1 MRLPT
6 ILTFFI
12 LFLLVLLLFTGCST
26 TVPVVVKFPGVPENL
41 MQTCPQLKT
50 IDAEK
55 PSIIDVT
62 KTVTENYTTY
72 HECEVKIEG
81 WIEWYQ
87 LQKKNFEEI
96 SK

>member
-1 MRLPT
+1 M
-6 ILTFFI
+6 IM
-12 LFLLVLLLFTGCST
+12 VAGCST
-26 TVPVVVKFPGVPENL
+26 TVPVVAKFPNVPEKL
-41 MQTCPQLKT
+41 MQKCPQLKT
-50 IDAEK
+50 IDADK

-87 LQKKNFEEI
+87 LQKNIFEEI

>member
-1 MRLPT
+1 M
-6 ILTFFI
+6 IMFA
-12 LFLLVLLLFTGCST
+12 GCST
-26 TVPVVVKFPGVPENL
+26 TVPVVAKFPNVPENL
-41 MQTCPQLKT
+41 MQKCPQLKT
-50 IDAEK
+50 IDTDK

-62 KTVTENYTTY
+62 KTVTANYTTY

-87 LQKKNFEEI
+87 LQKNIFEEI

>member
-1 MRLPT
+1 MRIPT
-6 ILTFFI
+6 IITIIICI
-12 LFLLVLLLFTGCST
+12 LMIMFAGCST
-26 TVPVVVKFPGVPENL
+26 TVPVVAKFPNVPENL
-41 MQTCPQLKT
+41 MQKCPQLKT
-50 IDAEK
+50 IDTDK

-87 LQKKNFEEI
+87 LQKNIFEEI

>member
-6 ILTFFI
+6 ILTFIILFI
-12 LFLLVLLLFTGCST
+12 LVWLVTGCST
-26 TVPVVVKFPGVPENL
+26 TVPIVAKFPSVPENL
-41 MQTCPQLKT
+41 MQKCPQLKT
-50 IDAEK
+50 IDTEK
-55 PSIIDVT
+55 PSIIDIT